1 MTVKSNLIE
10 LNEEKYNDISIAFK
24 KTDIGST
31 KEQLLMKDIKIIAH
45 EFIEIEEFKKDFSK
59 KIMRNLLNLNFSDF
73 ISNPKFYIR
82 EGFLK
87 KKLRA
92 SNISGLNIISVDGSS
107 VTKNFMNID
116 ISFLKAI
123 VVKYHFYE
131 NHNAD
136 ITYFPDLNGFN
147 YYSIKGNYTNRD
159 ENLIQNKI
167 SMDMTLM
174 EINLLNNIIE
184 SQSNNDIDLIIIDGS
199 IVITPINLLFSH
211 DTEISIKYDNL
222 LKEYHKLYLNCKEN
236 GIILIG
242 SIKDTRTSA
251 LCNLI
256 RDYIPLLKSHL
267 HDLSDI
273 FKTNYRQVFDY
284 FSDLDFFNRILL
296 KSQRSCIFNCKQ
308 EIEKIRD
315 NGIKKEISYYY
326 PLTFYAFY
334 LKSVKYDVPCRI
346 EFFMDANHSIK
357 EASNRAD
364 LISSLLLPISGL
376 NEHYGLPIPQIEA
389 HKRAV
394 FKSEEINILYKNL
407 KRTLNQKGLELLEK
421 RRRRRPFK

>member
-1 MTVKSNLIE
+1 
-10 LNEEKYNDISIAFK
+10 
-24 KTDIGST
+24 
-31 KEQLLMKDIKIIAH
+31 
-45 EFIEIEEFKKDFSK
+45 
-59 KIMRNLLNLNFSDF
+59 
-73 ISNPKFYIR
+73 
-82 EGFLK
+82 
-87 KKLRA
+87 
-92 SNISGLNIISVDGSS
+92 
-107 VTKNFMNID
+107 
-116 ISFLKAI
+116 
-123 VVKYHFYE
+123 
-131 NHNAD
+131 
-136 ITYFPDLNGFN
+136 
-147 YYSIKGNYTNRD
+147 
-159 ENLIQNKI
+159 
-167 SMDMTLM
+167 
-174 EINLLNNIIE
+174 
-184 SQSNNDIDLIIIDGS
+184 
-199 IVITPINLLFSH
+199 
-211 DTEISIKYDNL
+211 
-222 LKEYHKLYLNCKEN
+222 
-236 GIILIG
+236 
-242 SIKDTRTSA
+242 
-251 LCNLI
+251 LI

-315 NGIKKEISYYY
+315 NGIKKEIPYYF